1 MFISVEFDEDLTGVV
16 IEEDQAELELH
27 SALTKARKVKQ
38 KHERKNP
45 DKVSIIV
52 IILYRYLSILL
63 FPQFVCVNIYQRPLE
78 RC

>member
-1 MFISVEFDEDLTGVV
+1 MLISVEFDEDLTGVV

-52 IILYRYLSILL
+52 IILYVLPVHSYVPSICECQHLS
-63 FPQFVCVNIYQRPLE
+63 
-78 RC
+78 